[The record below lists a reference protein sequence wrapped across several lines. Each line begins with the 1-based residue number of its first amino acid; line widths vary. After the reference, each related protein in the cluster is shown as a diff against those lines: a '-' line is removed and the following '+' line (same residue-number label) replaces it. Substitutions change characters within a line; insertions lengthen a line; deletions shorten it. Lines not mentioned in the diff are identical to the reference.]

1 MPLSQLA
8 NISMIIK
15 GIGITI
21 KVVIA
26 TISPHKIRCFAIAGT
41 GGWRTVSCGEAPVT
55 TAASSRLEGCAAAS
69 ASGLAAAISCG
80 RIPWL
85 GDGKVRLP
93 ASSVP
98 GITGCNERRR
108 RSIPWRLYSIIRCT
122 VRRKSAASNAGGELA
137 PPRDGVGGG
146 RVPSDAGCI
155 DAVERQWR

>member
-1 MPLSQLA
+1 MPLSQPA

-41 GGWRTVSCGEAPVT
+41 GGWRTVSCGEAP
-55 TAASSRLEGCAAAS
+55 AS

-80 RIPWL
+80 RVPWL

-146 RVPSDAGCI
+146 RVPSDAGCV
-155 DAVERQWR
+155 DAAERQWR